1 MFSAMT
7 ATNPPDTELFRR
19 FVRSRDEHAFAQL
32 VANYIDLVYSTC
44 LRRVRGDTHLAEDI
58 TQSVFLCLA
67 RKAARLPCEVILAG
81 WLYQT
86 ARYLS
91 NDAMKMRNRR
101 QQHEQRAAAEM
112 AARSTTQTAD
122 AAWSQLSPVLE
133 SAMDRMSPRDRDVLL
148 LRYFQSLDVSEIA
161 TRTGVPANTASHR
174 IARALDKLR
183 SHLAARGVTAPADV
197 LGAAITAGA
206 IQHAPAGLAST
217 ATAQMTAA
225 AMTPASLALAHA
237 SAVVATLKVAAVV
250 ILSVVGF
257 TVAVQALRLT
267 TAQTPP
273 TGAVSPPTP
282 STAPTAVADGQPLE
296 PISPEQTQ
304 QIRTAVYT
312 LSHYQLFVQYNEWP
326 KAIRTLV
333 MIGRPAVPELV
344 ALLDRTDNDS
354 TLRAMGFTLR
364 AIGDARACP
373 ALIRALARTS
383 VLSSDCGFDV
393 NDRELA
399 AFMQLHQLGLTN
411 ADFADFLKAHNI
423 GPGPGAEAA
432 AVAWKLS
439 QAGDG
444 RVMYGRA
451 IREIAGALET
461 ITHHS
466 EGKAGNIDA
475 KNDTPAAL
483 EAARAKHAQLS
494 KQWQTWWDRHKNDF
508 VTDAEMASLTAHA
521 HDSADVETAGIAVF
535 GPLFPTG
542 KPYYLGPVHDV
553 RLRGV
558 DERQDQDDIIDF
570 DSDRVMSLL
579 DAMRYAPPGTKEF
592 TSTNVNL
599 WSSSEGAGADAN
611 CQHTYY
617 GGTIKGFVMTGG
629 REMYKLSA
637 RDDLVWPVDDGRW
650 DTLESEIES
659 GQPIALDPLGPY
671 GEFDYRDPITHQSN
685 GEHLPATFLF
695 RTREG
700 GAGIVQVLDSDV
712 EHKAVHIRYQMVQPH
727 PKHFEPRAM
736 QPLPPAPPFG
746 PVKEVTLSPVAPGN
760 VCAMDL
766 NTGQMITAPADLK
779 LEKYGYSQDFLRDYP
794 AAVVPGR
801 WSDELHRP
809 EPAGVML
816 SHLTLVPLSDDAFD
830 KLEPGMALLALQHSS
845 PHDFASLNLETYT
858 AATAV
863 FRTAEGT
870 SGMMQVTGTTKSPP
884 TITFRYKLLP
894 TASTQPARQ
903 Q

>member
-7 ATNPPDTELFRR
+7 STNPPDTELLRQ

-44 LRRVRGDTHLAEDI
+44 LRRMRGDAHLAEDV

-67 RKAARLPCEVILAG
+67 KKAAHLPPNVILAG

-91 NDAMKMRNRR
+91 NDAIKMRNRR
-101 QQHEQRAAAEM
+101 QHHEQRAAAVM
-112 AARSTTQTAD
+112 AARSTQPNFD
-122 AAWSQLSPVLE
+122 ATWSQLSPVLE
-133 SAMDRMSPRDRDVLL
+133 SAMDRLSQRDRDVLL

-161 TRTGVPANTASHR
+161 MRTGVPANTASHR
-174 IARALDKLR
+174 IARSLDKLR
-183 SHLAARGVTAPADV
+183 VQLTARGVTAPADV

-206 IQHAPAGLAST
+206 IQHAPAGLVASS
-217 ATAQMTAA
+217 TAQMTATA
-225 AMTPASLALAHA
+225 ATPASLALVHGNALA
-237 SAVVATLKVAAVV
+237 ATIKVAAVV

-257 TVAVQALRLT
+257 TVAVQALRPT
-267 TAQTPP
+267 TAHTPP
-273 TGAVSPPTP
+273 AAAVPPPPP
-282 STAPTAVADGQPLE
+282 STAPAAVADAQQLE

-326 KAIRTLV
+326 KAIRSLV

-364 AIGDARACP
+364 AIGDPRACP

-393 NDRELA
+393 NDHELA

-411 ADFADFLKAHNI
+411 ADFEDFLKSHNI

-432 AVAWKLS
+432 AIAWKLS

-451 IREIAGALET
+451 IREIAGALEA
-461 ITHHS
+461 ITHHK
-466 EGKAGNIDA
+466 EGKPGNIDA
-475 KNDTPAAL
+475 RDDTPAAL
-483 EAARAKHAQLS
+483 DAARAKHVQFS
-494 KQWQTWWDRHKNDF
+494 KQWQTWWDRHKNEF

-521 HDSADVETAGIAVF
+521 HDSADVETAGVAAF

-558 DERQDQDDIIDF
+558 DERQDHDDIIDF

-579 DAMRYAPPGTKEF
+579 DAMRFVPPGMKEY
-592 TSTNVNL
+592 TPANVNL
-599 WSSSEGAGADAN
+599 WSSSEGASADAN
-611 CQHTYY
+611 CQHTYF

-629 REMYKLSA
+629 REAYTLQA
-637 RDDLVWPVDDGRW
+637 RDALVWPVDDGRW

-659 GQPIALDPLGPY
+659 GQPIALDPHGPY
-671 GEFDYRDPITHQSN
+671 NDFEFRDPTTHQVN
-685 GEHLPATFLF
+685 AEHLPATFLF

-700 GAGIVQVLDSDV
+700 GAGIVQILDS
-712 EHKAVHIRYQMVQPH
+712 ELERKAVHIRYQMVEPH
-727 PKHFEPRAM
+727 PRHFEPRPI
-736 QPLPPAPPFG
+736 QPLPAAPPFG

-760 VCAMDL
+760 ACAMDL

-801 WSDELHRP
+801 WDKELNRP

-816 SHLTLVPLSDDAFD
+816 SHLTFVPLSDDAFD
-830 KLEPGMALLALQHSS
+830 KLEPGMALLALEHSS
-845 PHDFASLNLETYT
+845 PHDFASLNLETYA

-863 FRTAEGT
+863 FRTADGT

-894 TASTQPARQ
+894 VASTQPSGQ